1 MGIDGKRLSCFGV
14 KKRKKAAAPS
24 IRLGSPRPSWAAT
37 PKPQSAPV
45 AEGGKGRGGRR
56 IVVAVEVEAE
66 AKGAV
71 QWALSHSLHD
81 DDTLVLVAVVKPPS
95 RSSNVDSSVFLFSHF
110 YYRNLGDQCDHH
122 KERNSRYQLLYA
134 LQSICHSRRPE
145 IQVEVLVVE
154 GREAGPAIVEAAR
167 RQMASLLV
175 LGQRQRWR
183 SMAWRLVAVLWSD
196 GGGSSRVRSS
206 GGDVVDYCIQNA
218 SCMTLSVRKKGK
230 RGGYL
235 ITTKHHKNFWLL
247 A

>member
-14 KKRKKAAAPS
+14 KKRKKAAAAS
-24 IRLGSPRPSWAAT
+24 IRLGSPRPSWAAK
-37 PKPQSAPV
+37 PKPAPAPA
-45 AEGGKGRGGRR
+45 AEGGKGRSGRR
-56 IVVAVEVEAE
+56 VVVAVESEAE
-66 AKGAV
+66 AKVAV

-95 RSSNVDSSVFLFSHF
+95 RSSTQSN
-110 YYRNLGDQCDHH
+110 HH

-145 IQVEVLVVE
+145 IQVEVLLVE
-154 GREAGPAIVEAAR
+154 GREPGPAIVEAAR

-175 LGQRQRWR
+175 LGQRQRRR
-183 SMAWRLVAVLWSD
+183 SMAWRFMAVLWSNGG
-196 GGGSSRVRSS
+196 GGGSRVRYSS
-206 GGDVVDYCIQNA
+206 SGDVVDYCIQNA
-218 SCMTLSVRKKGK
+218 SCMTLAVRKKGK

>member
-95 RSSNVDSSVFLFSHF
+95 RSS
-110 YYRNLGDQCDHH
+110 DQCDHH